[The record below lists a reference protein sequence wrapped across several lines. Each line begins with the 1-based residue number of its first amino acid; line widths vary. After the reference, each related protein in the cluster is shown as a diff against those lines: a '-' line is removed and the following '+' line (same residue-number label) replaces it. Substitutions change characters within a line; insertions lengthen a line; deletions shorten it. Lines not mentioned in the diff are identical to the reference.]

1 MPIAEQSAS
10 HRATAVPWPVSRD
23 QNATRLE
30 MTELTLQ
37 ENIAWNEQKAGSLLS
52 LLQGALAPR
61 NQLGWSRWL
70 QGDIQL
76 FLPHDV
82 LIAAWG
88 DFRSGALAYDVI
100 TRSPTLGPCAWATH
114 EIEPMMLKL
123 FARWVAAQQEPVVME
138 AARLYSD
145 ADHSFPFC
153 RSALVHGVQDHR
165 SHYDCIYLFLGP
177 EELASPFSQQVCRMV
192 LPFIDLGF
200 RQLPDR
206 GQKRAQHELSGT
218 GFGNSSFAECLA
230 TGPGSSGTGETHFG
244 DSGWAEPAA
253 GERGSPLSARELE
266 IMQWVRMGKT
276 NAEIAIILSL
286 STFTV
291 KNHMRRIYRKLD
303 VLNRAQAV
311 GSLEG
316 MQAVPRSAAR

>member
-1 MPIAEQSAS
+1 MPE
-10 HRATAVPWPVSRD
+10 VS
-23 QNATRLE
+23 
-30 MTELTLQ
+30 LQ
-37 ENIAWNEQKAGSLLS
+37 KNTWNEQKADSLLS
-52 LLQGALAPR
+52 LLQGALSPR

-70 QGDIQL
+70 QGDMQV

-88 DFRSGALAYDVI
+88 DFRAGVLAYDVI
-100 TRSPTLGPCAWATH
+100 TRSPTLAASFWAKQ
-114 EIEPMMLKL
+114 EVEAMMLTL
-123 FARWVAAQQEPVVME
+123 FDSWMAAGQEPVVLDS
-138 AARLYSD
+138 ASLCGGANPVR
-145 ADHSFPFC
+145 PFGRC
-153 RSALVHGVQDHR
+153 ALVHGVQDRR
-165 SHYDCIYLFLGP
+165 SHYDCLYLFLGP
-177 EELASPFSQQVCRMV
+177 EDLASPFSQHLCRMA

-206 GQKRAQHELSGT
+206 GQKRAQEELSGT
-218 GFGNSSFAECLA
+218 GFGNSSFAESLS
-230 TGPGSSGTGETHFG
+230 GEKPGTPLGG
-244 DSGWAEPAA
+244 DGGFADAGWQDAA
-253 GERGSPLSARELE
+253 PGERGSPLSARELE

-311 GSLEG
+311 GSLDR
-316 MQAVPRSAAR
+316 MQGARRPAAR

>member
-1 MPIAEQSAS
+1 
-10 HRATAVPWPVSRD
+10 
-23 QNATRLE
+23 

-70 QGDIQL
+70 QGDVQL

-100 TRSPTLGPCAWATH
+100 TRSPTLGPCAWATD

-123 FARWVAAQQEPVVME
+123 FAKWVDAQQEPVVMD
-138 AARLYSD
+138 AVRLGSD
-145 ADHSFPFC
+145 TGHPLPFF

-177 EELASPFSQQVCRMV
+177 EELASPFSQQVCRMA

-230 TGPGSSGTGETHFG
+230 AERPGASGSNDSRFG
-244 DSGWAEPAA
+244 DSGWSEPAA

-311 GSLEG
+311 GSLEA
-316 MQAVPRSAAR
+316 MQAAPRSVTR